1 MHASPDIFCFTPI
14 TPEQIS
20 STRDLFTEYA
30 AQLGVDLGFQNFDA
44 ELAALPGE
52 YCAPRGAL
60 LLAVADG
67 ELAGCCAMRPL
78 DALDY
83 PNACEMKRLFVR
95 KAFRRFGIGLQL
107 AQEMLDAARMSGYRH
122 LVLDTLNDMESARSL
137 YEDLG
142 FESIPPYYHNPIAG
156 AHYLKVDL

>member
-1 MHASPDIFCFTPI
+1 MHNPDIVCFTPGTI
-14 TPEQIS
+14 EQINA
-20 STRDLFTEYA
+20 TRALFTEYA
-30 AQLGVDLGFQNFDA
+30 AQLGVDLEFQNFDT
-44 ELAALPGE
+44 ELAGLPGE

-60 LLAVADG
+60 MLALVDG
-67 ELAGCCAMRPL
+67 QLAGCCAMRPL

-83 PNACEMKRLFVR
+83 PNACEMKRLYVR
-95 KAFRRFGIGLQL
+95 KAFRRFGIGRQL
-107 AQEMLDAARMSGYRH
+107 AQAILDAAQIAGYHH
-122 LVLDTLNDMESARSL
+122 LVLDTLNDMESARAL